1 MKKRFLA
8 VPFLCAVA
16 LTSTGVALTASAL
29 DDSKEA
35 LTVQDVNYTPDLD
48 GWGSMTLVNFGI
60 KSGITQPTWGNS
72 WNALD
77 TTYVSYVDKTN
88 TSVLETFENCGT
100 SASFNRNGRAGQAGD
115 LITIKE
121 GFTWVG
127 ETQTYE
133 MKQDISYLYKTE
145 GSSWVVFNPTTLT
158 PSVTELTVY
167 TQGTAKV
174 TFTTDYDIAPLSCSI
189 ADTQYA
195 TVTSDG
201 LTATVS
207 GLAEGTTTLN
217 VSCGDV
223 STTVAIT
230 VAEPTA
236 ALQSISVTG
245 EINAYKGATG
255 LDLSGLTAKK
265 IYDDGSGIP
274 FEVTAD
280 MITGTYDLNTV
291 GDYTLTVT
299 AEEKTATVTLH
310 VLELPALTVNSINLD
325 WAGIMIEFPMATNT
339 HLTTTQI
346 PASGLNN
353 FEVKNS
359 SGENIVGNYNWVYHE
374 NYIFSFAACE
384 VGTTV
389 TFKKGFVFGGYEMKE
404 DVTYI
409 FAAAGQPFVV
419 YDAAAHTPTSVSLA
433 SATGTN
439 ITYVKSSLQLT
450 PTVAP
455 ATAATTVKYVSDKP
469 EIATVDAN
477 GKITGVGVGTAT
489 ITATAGSVST
499 TFAVEVQPELE
510 FQNKLAFGNVYK
522 IWVQKNG
529 TIALPA
535 DFTAAPVYVQDGNEV
550 LGSLFALT
558 AENCTLGTV
567 DTTTTGTKSVTATI
581 AYDGKNYEMEI
592 PVEVYAVV
600 DMEIK
605 EVSIVEWFAFSTF
618 VQFPNSTEN
627 SANITNGALIP
638 DASKLTYTRADGTNV
653 GIGVYNLGGG
663 NIAIFPAFDT
673 SNGNMTIDNFNQA
686 PFYQVGDRI
695 TLQAGLTGYLWT
707 GEFAP
712 TETDSSAIKEGSGM
726 VIPECVLREEVSYVF
741 DGSVWMIY
749 VPYTDFEVRETV
761 SVNVGSSVGLG
772 AIRVPDN
779 ATEGNFY
786 YESSNTDVVTVNAN
800 GRITGVSVGTA
811 TITVT
816 LKDGVAGEI
825 VKTVAVTVSDGI
837 VKLEFAAGT
846 TLTVAKGTETLDLSD
861 LTASFVWASGKTEAA
876 DLSNAEVI
884 GYDKDALGETEVTVR
899 VSKDGNTYQ
908 AQLTINVVEGDGS
921 EGGNGAGG
929 CSGCS
934 STLDGVSIMATAA
947 LMLGG
952 AALLVWKRKSER

>member
-35 LTVQDVNYTPDLD
+35 ITPVDVNWTSSYAGFAGAATSVNMGEASGDADWTPATEDQKNHIVYVNAKNEAIPLTFVDTQGNYFNINRSQDRQAALGDLL
-48 GWGSMTLVNFGI
+48 TI
-60 KSGITQPTWGNS
+60 KSGFTWG
-72 WNALD
+72 A
-77 TTYVSYVDKTN
+77 
-88 TSVLETFENCGT
+88 
-100 SASFNRNGRAGQAGD
+100 
-115 LITIKE
+115 KE
-121 GFTWVG
+121 V
-127 ETQTYE
+127 
-133 MKQDISYLYKTE
+133 KQDISYLYEKENTP
-145 GSSWVVFNPTTLT
+145 WVVFNPTTLT

-195 TVTSDG
+195 SVTSDG

-230 VAEPTA
+230 VAEPKA

-265 IYDDGSGIP
+265 IYDDSSEIP

-280 MITGTYDLNTV
+280 MISGTYDLNTV

-325 WAGIMIEFPMATNT
+325 WAGIMIEFPVNT
-339 HLTTTQI
+339 GLSTSTI
-346 PASGLNN
+346 PAEGLNN
-353 FEVKNS
+353 FIVKDSTGADITNQAS
-359 SGENIVGNYNWVYHE
+359 WVYHE
-374 NYIFSFAACE
+374 KYIFSWSKKDFE

-389 TFKKGFVFGGYEMKE
+389 TLKQGFVFCGHEMKQ

-409 FAAAGQPFVV
+409 YAAAGQPFVV

-522 IWVQKNG
+522 IWVAKDG
-529 TIALPA
+529 ALALPA

-567 DTTTTGTKSVTATI
+567 DTATTGTKAVTATI

-592 PVEVYAVV
+592 PVEVYAIV

-618 VQFPNSTEN
+618 IQFPNSTEN
-627 SANITNGALIP
+627 SANVTNGALIP

-663 NIAIFPAFDT
+663 NIAVFPAFDT

-712 TETDSSAIKEGSGM
+712 TETDSSAIKEGTGM

-846 TLTVAKGTETLDLSD
+846 TLTVTKGTETLDLSD